1 MKNEPTPARADGTI
15 AHRSAR
21 PRPGRPILPQE
32 VKLPAS
38 ASPPAGQSFVSRR
51 AIRQVVR
58 AAVTG
63 SYGVTGLV
71 DDGVL
76 PGILAGL
83 GLGPPGV
90 RVRIDW
96 GIQVELRILVAAG
109 VPVAE
114 VARQVDS
121 AVRYSVRRTVGR
133 EIEQLTIFVGGLR
146 LDAAPM
152 PPPVAGP
159 DAA

>member
-1 MKNEPTPARADGTI
+1 
-15 AHRSAR
+15 
-21 PRPGRPILPQE
+21 
-32 VKLPAS
+32 
-38 ASPPAGQSFVSRR
+38 
-51 AIRQVVR
+51 VR

-71 DDGVL
+71 DDGLL

-83 GLGPPGV
+83 GLASPGILV
-90 RVRIDW
+90 RLDG
-96 GIQVELRILVAAG
+96 GIQVELRVLVAAG

-121 AVRYSVRRTVGR
+121 AVRYSVRRSVGR
-133 EIEQLTIFVGGLR
+133 EVEQLTIYVDGLR

-152 PPPVAGP
+152 PPPVSGP